1 MTTTPSI
8 PRVAAPS
15 PGTPAAFAEAWESFF
30 VAVRRARGRASRESG
45 GLTLSQLNL
54 LRALEEHG
62 ERPVGLVAEA
72 AEVAGATATRMLDG
86 LERQGLVTR
95 RASVEDRRV
104 VMIALT
110 KRGRVAVEQKRARV
124 DAKRREVFERLTPEE
139 RAGAEP
145 LLRRLAEVVDEL

>member
-1 MTTTPSI
+1 MSSSPPITCVS
-8 PRVAAPS
+8 APP

-30 VAVRRARGRASRESG
+30 VAVRRARGRASRGQS

-62 ERPVGLVAEA
+62 ERPVGLMAEA

-86 LERQGLVTR
+86 LEREGLVTR
-95 RASVEDRRV
+95 RSSAEDRRV
-104 VMIALT
+104 VMVALT
-110 KRGRVAVEQKRARV
+110 DRGQVAVEQKRARV
-124 DAKRREVFERLTPEE
+124 DAKLRLVFERLTRDEQ
-139 RAGAEP
+139 RRAEP

>member
-1 MTTTPSI
+1 MSSSPPITH
-8 PRVAAPS
+8 VAETR

-30 VAVRRARGRASRESG
+30 VAVRRARGRASRGQS

-86 LERQGLVTR
+86 LEREGLVTR
-95 RASVEDRRV
+95 RSSAEDRRV
-104 VMIALT
+104 VMVALT
-110 KRGRVAVEQKRARV
+110 DRGQVAVAQKRARV
-124 DAKRREVFERLTPEE
+124 DAKLLLVFERLTPDEQ
-139 RAGAEP
+139 RRAEP